1 MFGGRLDNSV
11 CFAEEESSTNTCE
24 FDVLSLDQRIIIDG
38 NIFEYLFTSI
48 TNEYVTRVLTMKISM
63 VL

>member
-11 CFAEEESSTNTCE
+11 CFAEEESCTNICE
-24 FDVLSLDQRIIIDG
+24 FDVAGLDQQII

-48 TNEYVTRVLTMKISM
+48 TNEELFM
-63 VL
+63 